1 MRTIAIA
8 AAALLALSA
17 CSSSQT
23 AEEKPSESAAGS
35 SADAGAFP
43 TTVTTCGTDI
53 TLEKAPERVMF
64 MNATGVEAMHQL
76 GVLDKTVVRSGN
88 MDLSVFDK
96 EVADHVES
104 IESLEGEKMDTG
116 GSVISTEAILEQR
129 VDLVIGYVAG
139 VDQEALAKAG
149 VPVYTPDA
157 FCPEYSIDKADFDLV
172 YKEVDTMAQL
182 FGVQDRA
189 KEVNEMLKK
198 EVPTPAA
205 GAENGTAAV
214 VYVTP
219 GVQKLWTYGPSSM
232 VQPILEA
239 NGLKNVYD
247 DQKERVPEM
256 SVEDVLQRDPETV
269 ILLHGEGPPADAE
282 KTFRGFKGVEE
293 LQAMKNDR
301 FIVMPFVL
309 TDPPSPLS
317 IKGAEELKERLEKLG
332 SN

>member
-23 AEEKPSESAAGS
+23 AEENHSESA
-35 SADAGAFP
+35 ADAGAFP

-64 MNATGVEAMHQL
+64 MNAVGVEAMHQL
-76 GVLDKTVVRSGN
+76 GVLDKTVVRSGV
-88 MDLSVFDK
+88 MDLGVFDK
-96 EVADHVES
+96 EVVDHVES
-104 IESLEGEKMDTG
+104 IESLEGEKMDSG
-116 GSVISTEAILEQR
+116 GAVIATEAILEQR
-129 VDLVIGYVAG
+129 VDLVIGYVSGA
-139 VDQEALAKAG
+139 DQEALAEAG
-149 VPVYTPDA
+149 VPLYTPDA

-172 YKEVDTMAQL
+172 YKEVDTIAQL

-198 EVPTPAA
+198 EVPAPAS
-205 GAENGTAAV
+205 GDDNGTAAA

-219 GVQKLWTYGPSSM
+219 GVEKMWVYGPSSM
-232 VQPILEA
+232 VQPIVEA

-256 SVEDVLQRDPETV
+256 SVEDLLQRDPETV
-269 ILLHGEGPPADAE
+269 ILLHGEGDPADAE

-301 FIVMPFVL
+301 VIVMPFVL

-317 IKGAEELKERLEKLG
+317 IKGAEELKERLDKLG